1 MKLLNHTLSYL
12 AVASFVVI
20 GVWAFI
26 FYINMLDEIYDSIDD
41 GLANSKILI
50 INKVHED
57 STLVH
62 KTDFLE
68 SNYAIH
74 EVTDS
79 HAHDFRDVYMDSTLY
94 MQNESDYEP
103 VRILKTAF
111 RADNGKYYELKI
123 VSSMVEE
130 DDLIEDLLFALI
142 WLYVFLLGS
151 VLLIN
156 NFLLKKIWKPF
167 YNILDTLKNFRLGGK
182 EKVDIIK
189 TNVDEFTNLNE
200 TIQSLLERTVNTFN
214 QQKQFTE
221 NAAHELQTPLAISI
235 NKLELLTDKAA
246 LPEDQLQEISTV
258 IQSLERLTRLNK
270 TLLLLSKIENR
281 QFPDETEVNF
291 NTLAERVA
299 SAFSDIAEFKGV
311 RISTLQEGNLVKK
324 MNAEL
329 AEILFSNLVKNAI
342 LHNQSGGYVTV
353 RISPTTLSVENSG
366 EPATLDKTHIFQRFY
381 KNTAAKSSTGLGLAI
396 VKSITDYYGF
406 KLEYTFASNHL
417 FSVQFFGEETS
428 QKDQNIF

>member
-1 MKLLNHTLSYL
+1 LKLLNHTLSYL

-57 STLVH
+57 STLIH

-68 SNYAIH
+68 SNYAIR

-79 HAHDFRDVYMDSTLY
+79 HAHDFKDVYMDSTLY
-94 MQNESDYEP
+94 MQYENDFEP

-111 RADNGKYYELKI
+111 RADNGKYYELNI

-167 YNILDTLKNFRLGGK
+167 YSILDTLKNFRLGGK
-182 EKVDIIK
+182 EKIDIIK

-299 SAFSDIAEFKGV
+299 AAFSDIAEFKGV
-311 RISTLQEGNLVKK
+311 HISTLQEGNLVKK

-342 LHNQSGGYVTV
+342 LHNQPGGYVTV

-366 EPATLDKTHIFQRFY
+366 EPASLDKTHIFQRFY
-381 KNTAAKSSTGLGLAI
+381 KNAAAKSSTGLGLAI

-406 KLEYTFASNHL
+406 KLEYTFTSKHL